1 MPRLRVEFAERQA
14 ERQPPTMTTES
25 PMTDAAAVRSSDWL
39 DRHLYHSQDGIRIFC
54 ADNRQLLPVMGMY
67 DLLMT
72 DPPYGIDADNRKR
85 ALSRGKLAKPKDY
98 GESSWDKQPPA
109 EWVLRMAMSKAR
121 WQILWGGN
129 YYGLEASSCWL
140 VWDKDNGASDFADC
154 ELAWTN
160 LEKAVRRI
168 KYRWQGMLQENM
180 KEKEI
185 RYHPTQKPVPV
196 MEWAIGH
203 APEIS
208 TILDPWMGSGSTLI
222 AARAKG
228 LKADGIEIN
237 EQYCEAAKR
246 RLSQGVLLAV

>member
-1 MPRLRVEFAERQA
+1 MNTLEQIQVPNGQGHTPLC
-14 ERQPPTMTTES
+14 S
-25 PMTDAAAVRSSDWL
+25 SAVL

-54 ADNRQLLPVMGMY
+54 GDNRQIAPMLGEYDCLL
-67 DLLMT
+67 T

-85 ALSRGKLAKPKDY
+85 ALSRGKLAKPTDY
-98 GESSWDKQPPA
+98 GESSWDKSPPQMW
-109 EWVLRMAMSKAR
+109 ELQMMMSKAR

-129 YYGLEASSCWL
+129 YFGMPGRRGWL

-154 ELAWTN
+154 ELAWSN
-160 LEKAVRRI
+160 LEIAVRKI

-180 KEKEI
+180 AEKEV
-185 RYHPTQKPVPV
+185 RYHPTQKPQPV
-196 MEWAIGH
+196 MEWALGFV
-203 APEIS
+203 PECK
-208 TILDPWMGSGSTLI
+208 TVLDPWMGSGTTLI

-228 LKADGIEIN
+228 MQADGIEIN